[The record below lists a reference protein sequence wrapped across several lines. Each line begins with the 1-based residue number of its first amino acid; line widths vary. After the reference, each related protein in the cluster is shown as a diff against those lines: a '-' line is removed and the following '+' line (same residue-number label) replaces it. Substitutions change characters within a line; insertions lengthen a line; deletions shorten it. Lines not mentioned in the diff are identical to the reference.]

1 MTTDFLP
8 EDRIAAPAPKKKFR
22 LGTTELVYIALIV
35 LVVGAAILYA
45 ARGQN
50 FFSTSSL
57 SDWLTRSSVL
67 GFVALGQT
75 LVILGRSLDLSV
87 GYVAALS
94 SLVAGGVMAGESG
107 NIVFGVLAGLGVGAF
122 IGVLNGVVITM
133 LKVNPFIATVG
144 MGLILKGYI
153 DVSYNATNGK
163 SPANFTQ
170 VFGFDRI
177 GPVPVSTIVMVLA
190 VGVLA
195 VVLLRTK
202 FGAHLFAVGG
212 SDGVARLSGLRTTR
226 TLIVAHV
233 LCGALAG
240 MAGLL
245 LLARQGTGSVA
256 NYTLG
261 YDLNSVAAVVLGGT
275 LLMGGRG
282 SIAGTF
288 GGVLII
294 ALLDSAFNVLGVNS
308 FLKDVLR
315 GVIIILAVALYARR
329 QIDSH
334 RPRFDSKGRRRASDV
349 ADHEVPSKPLAPTTG
364 PGADR

>member
-1 MTTDFLP
+1 MTTGFLP
-8 EDRIAAPAPKKKFR
+8 ETTPAAPTAKKKFH
-22 LGTTELVYIALIV
+22 LGTTEVVYIALAV
-35 LVVGAAILYA
+35 LVVAAAILYA
-45 ARGQN
+45 VQGQN

-87 GYVAALS
+87 AYVAALS
-94 SLVAGGVMAGESG
+94 SLVAGGVMAGQSG
-107 NIVFGVLAGLGVGAF
+107 NIIFGVLAGLGVGAA
-122 IGVLNGVVITM
+122 IGVLNGLIITV

-153 DVSYNATNGK
+153 DVSYNATNGS
-163 SPANFTQ
+163 SPAGFTQ
-170 VFGFDRI
+170 LFGFTRI
-177 GPVPVSTIVMVLA
+177 GPLPISTVVMA
-190 VGVLA
+190 VMA
-195 VVLLRTK
+195 VIIGIVLLRTR

-226 TLIVAHV
+226 TLIIAHV

-256 NYTLG
+256 NYSLG

-294 ALLDSAFNVLGVNS
+294 ALLDSALNVLGVNP
-308 FLKDVLR
+308 FLKDVFR
-315 GVIIILAVALYARR
+315 GAIIILAVALYARR
-329 QIDSH
+329 QIDPH
-334 RPRFDSKGRRRASDV
+334 RARFDARGRRRASDV
-349 ADHEVPSKPLAPTTG
+349 VDHEVPSKPLSPTTG
-364 PGADR
+364 PGAV